1 MKFWAAMVVLAGCGR
16 FAFDPARADAEL
28 ADTPVAAFSCPTGPA
43 PDPLTISGKA
53 FRYTNFTNGMSPID
67 SADVRAYAGGM
78 QVGAATTAPDGSYT
92 MDVATGGAAMSTYL
106 TYNKS
111 TYLLTRV
118 FLDGLLDRDLVAG
131 MGGLWN
137 PGDGP
142 LWDDTQMNMI
152 YAAAN
157 VTRTAGAGAINV
169 GVRDCANNPIPGV
182 VVTFDPPP
190 SSLRYQDDSGMPNA
204 TLTETGAAFGH
215 VLALNPQS
223 ESTHVTAMKDGL
235 RFSEATFTV
244 SPTTNNLVLLHGGP

>member
-1 MKFWAAMVVLAGCGR
+1 MRFWAAAIVLAGCGR
-16 FAFDPARADAEL
+16 LAFDPPASDGTI
-28 ADTPVAAFSCPTGPA
+28 DDSDVAAFSCPAGPI

-78 QVGAATTAPDGSYT
+78 QIGAATTAPDGSYSMQVT
-92 MDVATGGAAMSTYL
+92 TGGAAMATYL

-142 LWDDTQMNMI
+142 LWTDAQMDMI
-152 YAAAN
+152 YTSAN
-157 VTRTAGAGAINV
+157 VLRTTGGGAINV

-190 SSLRYQDDSGMPNA
+190 SDLRYQDDSGMPNA
-204 TLTETGAAFGH
+204 TLAETGAVFGH

-223 ESTHVTAMKDGL
+223 TATHVTAMKDGY
-235 RFSEATFTV
+235 RFTEATFTV
-244 SPTTNNLVLLHGGP
+244 SPTTNNLVLIHGGP